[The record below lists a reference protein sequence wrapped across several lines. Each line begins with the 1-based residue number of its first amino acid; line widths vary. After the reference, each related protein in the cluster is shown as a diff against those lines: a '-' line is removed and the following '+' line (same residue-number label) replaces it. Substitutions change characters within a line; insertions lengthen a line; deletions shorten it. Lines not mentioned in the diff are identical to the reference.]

1 MSDVLAIVIGCLL
14 VAAPAPALIAWLR
27 KYGVAQEIRDNGP
40 ERHLQK
46 AGTPTMGGVL
56 IVASLSLTFLLV
68 AGYLR
73 LKPLWPGLLLIALT
87 LAFAAIG
94 LADDW
99 LMIRHGRSLG
109 LKARH
114 KLLLQFVAAA
124 LFLWAVHGVS
134 LLSESIL
141 LPFTGRTWL
150 MGWAYFPF
158 AAVLIVGMS
167 NAVNLTD
174 GLDGLAAGLVLIC
187 CAALGVVAGWSG
199 DEATRLF
206 CFAAAGACAG
216 FLWFNVNPARIFM
229 GDTGSLA
236 LGAAIGGIGVMLSEE
251 LSVLIIGVV
260 FVVEALSV
268 IAQVVAFKTTRRR
281 IIRMSPL
288 HHHFE
293 LGGWPE
299 NQVVVRFWIIAAIV
313 AMAVLAARPL
323 A

>member
-1 MSDVLAIVIGCLL
+1 MDNLVAIVLGFLL
-14 VAAPAPALIAWLR
+14 TAAPMPGLIAWLR
-27 KYGVAQEIRDNGP
+27 RYGVAQEIRDDGP

-56 IVASLSLTFLLV
+56 IVASLCVAFLLA

-73 LKPLWPGLLLIALT
+73 LRPLWPGLALMGVT
-87 LAFAAIG
+87 LAFALIG

-114 KLLLQFVAAA
+114 KLLLQFVAAG
-124 LFLWAVHGVS
+124 LFLWVVHAMGS
-134 LLSESIL
+134 LSQSLA
-141 LPFTGRTWL
+141 LPFTHGYWSL
-150 MGWAYFPF
+150 GWWYFPF

-187 CAALGVVAGWSG
+187 CAALGVVAGWAG
-199 DEATRLF
+199 DDNSRIF
-206 CFAAAGACAG
+206 CFAVVGACAG
-216 FLWFNVNPARIFM
+216 FLWFNVHPARIFM

-236 LGAAIGGIGVMLSEE
+236 LGAAIAGVGVLLSEE
-251 LSVLIIGVV
+251 LAVLIIGIV

-268 IAQVVAFKTTRRR
+268 IAQVIAFKTTHRR

-313 AMAVLAARPL
+313 AMAVLAAKPL
-323 A
+323 M